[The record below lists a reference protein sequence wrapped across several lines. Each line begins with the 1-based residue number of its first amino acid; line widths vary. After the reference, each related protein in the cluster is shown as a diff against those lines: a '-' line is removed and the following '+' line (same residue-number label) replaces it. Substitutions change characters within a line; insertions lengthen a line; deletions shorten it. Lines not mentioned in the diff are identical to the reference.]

1 MRVFALAVGLIL
13 GIALVVVATDAG
25 SKTDTG
31 MCRVVCTPAPAAKPV
46 HHARPVA
53 VRHRASRPAVHHAS
67 HHMSGHARHYARR
80 DYYSYRE
87 AEAVRSDEWHGR
99 WHPAPND
106 AMIPGPPP
114 PGYYPPAGYPAPAPY
129 CDCGEGLHVDQG
141 GWTGGVGYAAAQ
153 EGGFMDGYGV
163 MHFGGAGNGPTYNS
177 YNQSFQF
184 NPSMPRPFAPRGGF
198 APGRGMGG
206 FGPRR

>member
-1 MRVFALAVGLIL
+1 MRVFALAAGLIL
-13 GIALVVVATDAG
+13 GAAIIVVATEAG

-31 MCRVVCTPAPAAKPV
+31 MCRVVCTPEPAAKPA
-46 HHARPVA
+46 HPARARTA
-53 VRHRASRPAVHHAS
+53 VRHHANRHGVHRAA
-67 HHMSGHARHYARR
+67 HHMSRHAHHYARR

-99 WHPAPND
+99 WHAAPND
-106 AMIPGPPP
+106 AMFPPPP
-114 PGYYPPAGYPAPAPY
+114 PGYPAPG

-163 MHFGGAGNGPTYNS
+163 MHYGSTGNGPTYNS

-206 FGPRR
+206 FGPHR

>member
-31 MCRVVCTPAPAAKPV
+31 MCRVVCTPAPAAKPI

-67 HHMSGHARHYARR
+67 HHMSRHAHHYARR

-87 AEAVRSDEWHGR
+87 AEAVRSGEWHGR

-106 AMIPGPPP
+106 APIPGPPP

>member
-1 MRVFALAVGLIL
+1 MRVFALAAGLIL
-13 GIALVVVATDAG
+13 GAAIIVVATEAG

-31 MCRVVCTPAPAAKPV
+31 MCRVVCTPEPAAKPV
-46 HHARPVA
+46 HHARARTA
-53 VRHRASRPAVHHAS
+53 VRHRVNRHTVDHAA
-67 HHMSGHARHYARR
+67 HHMSRHAHHYARR

-87 AEAVRSDEWHGR
+87 AEAVRQDWHGPWR
-99 WHPAPND
+99 MAPND
-106 AMIPGPPP
+106 GIPPP
-114 PGYYPPAGYPAPAPY
+114 PCN
-129 CDCGEGLHVDQG
+129 CDEGLHIDQG

-163 MHFGGAGNGPTYNS
+163 MHYGSAGNGPTYNS
-177 YNQSFQF
+177 YGQSFQF

-206 FGPRR
+206 FGPHR

>member
-1 MRVFALAVGLIL
+1 MRVFALAAGLIL
-13 GIALVVVATDAG
+13 GAAIIVVATEAG

-31 MCRVVCTPAPAAKPV
+31 MCRVVCTPEPAAKPA
-46 HHARPVA
+46 HPARARTA
-53 VRHRASRPAVHHAS
+53 VRHHANRHGVHRAA
-67 HHMSGHARHYARR
+67 HHMSRHAHHYARR

-106 AMIPGPPP
+106 AMFPPPP
-114 PGYYPPAGYPAPAPY
+114 PGYPAPG
-129 CDCGEGLHVDQG
+129 CNCGEGLHVDQG

-163 MHFGGAGNGPTYNS
+163 MHYGSTGNGPTYNS
-177 YNQSFQF
+177 YNQSFQY
-184 NPSMPRPFAPRGGF
+184 NPSMPRPFSPRTMGGF

-206 FGPRR
+206 FGPHR

>member
-1 MRVFALAVGLIL
+1 MRVYALAAGLIL
-13 GIALVVVATDAG
+13 GAAIIVVATEAG

-31 MCRVVCTPAPAAKPV
+31 MCRVVCTPEPAAKPV
-46 HHARPVA
+46 HHARA
-53 VRHRASRPAVHHAS
+53 RASVRHRANRHAVRHLAHHAS
-67 HHMSGHARHYARR
+67 RHAHHFARR

-87 AEAVRSDEWHGR
+87 AEAVRPDEWHGR

-106 AMIPGPPP
+106 AMMPPPPPAGYYPP
-114 PGYYPPAGYPAPAPY
+114 PGYPAPG
-129 CDCGEGLHVDQG
+129 CNCGEGLHVDQG

-163 MHFGGAGNGPTYNS
+163 MHYGSAGNGPTYNS
-177 YNQSFQF
+177 YNQSFQA

-198 APGRGMGG
+198 VPGRGMGG
-206 FGPRR
+206 FGGHR

>member
-1 MRVFALAVGLIL
+1 MRVFALAAGLIL
-13 GIALVVVATDAG
+13 GAAIIVVATEAG

-31 MCRVVCTPAPAAKPV
+31 MCRVVCTPEPAAKPA
-46 HHARPVA
+46 HPARARTA
-53 VRHRASRPAVHHAS
+53 VRHHANHRVHRAA
-67 HHMSGHARHYARR
+67 HHMSRHAHHYARR

-106 AMIPGPPP
+106 GMFPPPP
-114 PGYYPPAGYPAPAPY
+114 PGYPAPG
-129 CDCGEGLHVDQG
+129 CNCGEGLHVDQG

-163 MHFGGAGNGPTYNS
+163 MHYGSKGNGPTYNS
-177 YNQSFQF
+177 YNQSFQY

-198 APGRGMGG
+198 APGGRMGG
-206 FGPRR
+206 FGPHR

>member
-1 MRVFALAVGLIL
+1 MRVLALMAGLLL
-13 GIALVVVATDAG
+13 GVAGITVATEAG
-25 SKTDTG
+25 SKTDAG

-46 HHARPVA
+46 HHARARPVP
-53 VRHRASRPAVHHAS
+53 VRR
-67 HHMSGHARHYARR
+67 HARRHAHHHYAARHN
-80 DYYSYRE
+80 YYSYRE
-87 AEAVRSDEWHGR
+87 AGVVREDWHGAWR
-99 WHPAPND
+99 MAPND
-106 AMIPGPPP
+106 GAVPPP
-114 PGYYPPAGYPAPAPY
+114 
-129 CDCGEGLHVDQG
+129 CNCGEGLHVDQG

-177 YNQSFQF
+177 YGQSFQY

-206 FGPRR
+206 FGGRR